1 MSPLVINNSDKE
13 ISEDFIVQWL
23 NSLHQEFKDLNVD
36 NLAGLEQE
44 ITLVFMN
51 EAEARSLNLEF
62 RGKDYPTDILSFD
75 SIEEGSLGELVICS
89 QVIARQAIEHKLSFE
104 EELGY
109 MITHGVLHLLG
120 YDHETNEEEA
130 REMFRIQDEAFARL
144 LQKNPAKT

>member
-23 NSLHQEFKDLNVD
+23 NNLHQELKDLNVE
-36 NLAGLEQE
+36 NLAALEQE

-51 EAEARSLNLEF
+51 EAEARALNLEF

-89 QVIARQAIEHKLSFE
+89 QVIARQAIEHKLSFA

>member
-23 NSLHQEFKDLNVD
+23 NNLHQELKDLNVE
-36 NLAGLEQE
+36 NLAALEQE

-89 QVIARQAIEHKLSFE
+89 QVIARQAIEHKLSFT

-120 YDHETNEEEA
+120 YDHETDEEEA